1 MCAILILMTF
11 AGWKDKQGN
20 GIMNTYA
27 QNKMGLLLII
37 VVVANLMINML
48 VIIGR
53 ALVKNWRKIY
63 IKYLV
68 WKRNKLRASIELKRS
83 QWEQ

>member
-1 MCAILILMTF
+1 MTF
-11 AGWKDKQGN
+11 AGWSDKAGK
-20 GIMNTYA
+20 GIMNSYA

-53 ALVKNWRKIY
+53 ALAKNWRKCY

>member
-1 MCAILILMTF
+1 
-11 AGWKDKQGN
+11 
-20 GIMNTYA
+20 
-27 QNKMGLLLII
+27 MGLLLII

-53 ALVKNWRKIY
+53 ALVKNWRKSY